1 MIATRS
7 LHFCSL
13 TALRSGRVSAR
24 KLSVGTQAAATT
36 TARVSARVSA
46 RDTPLELQL
55 CSSQPQ
61 LILSHLQSRG
71 DDSNLH
77 ENVLKLAELRVQRNS
92 HVVESNEAKH
102 KKRVLSAQ
110 IGKLMAQQT
119 SGQEAG
125 AEAGAE
131 GGDGGEAGSRC
142 RDLKAEVEG
151 INEFIHETDQT
162 IENINTEIKQNFML
176 LPNLLH
182 DRLAYV

>member
-24 KLSVGTQAAATT
+24 KLSVGTQAAAATA

-92 HVVESNEAKH
+92 HVVESNDAKH

-125 AEAGAE
+125 AE

-142 RDLKAEVEG
+142 RGLKAEVER

-162 IENINTEIKQNFML
+162 IEKINTEIKQNFML